1 MKIEKFED
9 INAWQKARI
18 LTKQVYRLTRKAKF
32 SKDFGLKDQ
41 IQRAAV
47 SIMSNIA
54 EGFDSNRNKE
64 FTKFLEYAKRSASEV
79 QSELYVALDQN
90 YINQKEF
97 TSCYE
102 QAEEGKRLIVGFIKY
117 LSK

>member
-9 INAWQKARI
+9 INAWKKARS
-18 LTKQVYRLTRKAKF
+18 LTKQVYRLTRKVKF
-32 SKDFGLKDQ
+32 SRDFGLKDQ

-64 FTKFLEYAKRSASEV
+64 FTKFLEYSKRSASEV
-79 QSELYVALDQN
+79 QSELYVALDQT
-90 YINQKEF
+90 YINREEF

-102 QAEEGKRLIVGFIKY
+102 QAEECKKLIIGFIKH